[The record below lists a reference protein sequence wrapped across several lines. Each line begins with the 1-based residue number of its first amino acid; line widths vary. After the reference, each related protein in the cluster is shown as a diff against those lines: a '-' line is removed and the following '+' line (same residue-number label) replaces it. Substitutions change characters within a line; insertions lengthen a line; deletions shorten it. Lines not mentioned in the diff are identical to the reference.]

1 MEKAGASSGS
11 QGPCSRSPAAKHQ
24 DTLAP
29 EVPRMPWMSP
39 QGTRLNL
46 KSEHHSNSPY
56 LCTLRVLISASC
68 ATCVLHSASLPKQ
81 GMRPCNGTIL
91 KSSVSAS
98 IPKSQTLAAS
108 QSQPSPAVAVAV
120 VVWLLAVHETSVSGA
135 SECLVLIQ
143 ELLLSSLA

>member
-1 MEKAGASSGS
+1 
-11 QGPCSRSPAAKHQ
+11 
-24 DTLAP
+24 
-29 EVPRMPWMSP
+29 MSP

-81 GMRPCNGTIL
+81 GMRPCDGTIL